1 MLSPAELNLL
11 SRLDL
16 SFRRPVSGLYAGER
30 RSPRAARSPE
40 FSDFRPYV
48 AGDDFRQ
55 IDWRAYARLER
66 LMLRL
71 YVAEEESSLNVVL
84 DASASM
90 EVGTPAKW
98 PAARRLA
105 AALAFIGLSSMDRV
119 AVGVLGDRR
128 LHTPHLRGKDGVARI
143 WSFLETLQTGGAAGP
158 AQLTELDWSRPGMT
172 VVISDFLS
180 EESKGVAQWSAPVA
194 GLRRRRQEP
203 LLWQIL
209 APDEENPTL
218 SGDWLL
224 VTAESEESR
233 ELTITPALVAEYLSG
248 LADHRAALRQAAD
261 GAGGRLVASLSSHG
275 LEEQMVAGMARGAIR
290 R

>member
-16 SFRRPVSGLYAGER
+16 AYRRPVSGLYAGER

-40 FSDFRPYV
+40 FADFRPYV

-71 YVAEEESSLNVVL
+71 YVAEEESSLNLVL

-90 EVGTPAKW
+90 LVGAPPKW
-98 PAARRLA
+98 PSAKRLA
-105 AALAFIGLSSMDRV
+105 AALAFLGLSSMDRV

-128 LHTPHLRGKDGVARI
+128 LRTQHLRGSTGLARI
-143 WSFLETLQTGGAAGP
+143 WNFLEAVEPRGAARP
-158 AQLTELDWSRPGMT
+158 SMLTDLDWPRPGMT
-172 VVISDFLS
+172 VVISDFFS
-180 EESKGVAQWSAPVA
+180 EESWASAVA

-203 LLWQIL
+203 LLWQLL
-209 APDEENPTL
+209 APEEENPTL
-218 SGDWLL
+218 AGDWKL
-224 VTAESEESR
+224 VEVESEQER
-233 ELTITPALVAEYLSG
+233 ELTVTPALVGEYLAN
-248 LADHRAALRQAAD
+248 LAAHRAGVRRAAE
-261 GAGGRLVASLSSHG
+261 GAGGRMLASLSSQG
-275 LEEQMVAGMARGAIR
+275 LEEQMLTGMTAGVITR
-290 R
+290 

>member
-16 SFRRPVSGLYAGER
+16 AYRRPVSGLYAGER

-40 FSDFRPYV
+40 FADFRPYV

-71 YVAEEESSLNVVL
+71 YVAEEESSLNIVL

-90 EVGTPAKW
+90 VVGTPPKW

-105 AALAFIGLSSMDRV
+105 AALAFLGLSSMDRV

-128 LHTPHLRGKDGVARI
+128 LRTPHLRGKDGVSRI
-143 WSFLETLQTGGAAGP
+143 WNFLSAIEPRGVARP
-158 AQLTELDWSRPGMT
+158 AMLTELDWPRPGMT
-172 VVISDFLS
+172 VVISDFFT
-180 EESKGVAQWSAPVA
+180 EESWTAAVA

-203 LLWQIL
+203 LLWQLL

-218 SGDWLL
+218 TGDWKL
-224 VTAESEESR
+224 VESETDTTR
-233 ELTITPALVAEYLSG
+233 ELTITPGLVAEYLANLARHRSG
-248 LADHRAALRQAAD
+248 VRRAAE
-261 GAGGRLVASLSSHG
+261 GAGGRMLASLSSQE
-275 LEEQMVAGMARGAIR
+275 LEQQLLTGMTAGVITR
-290 R
+290 

>member
-1 MLSPAELNLL
+1 VLSPAELNLL

-16 SFRRPVSGLYAGER
+16 AYRRPVSGLYTGER

-40 FSDFRPYV
+40 FADFRPYV

-71 YVAEEESSLNVVL
+71 YVAEEESSLNIVL

-90 EVGTPAKW
+90 EVGTPPKW
-98 PAARRLA
+98 PSARRLA
-105 AALAFIGLSSMDRV
+105 AALAFLGLSSMDRV

-128 LHTPHLRGKDGVARI
+128 LRTPHLRGKDGVSRI
-143 WSFLETLQTGGAAGP
+143 WAFLDAIEPRGGARP
-158 AQLTELDWSRPGMT
+158 AMLTELDWLRPGMT
-172 VVISDFLS
+172 VVISDFFT
-180 EESKGVAQWSAPVA
+180 EETWTGALA

-203 LLWQIL
+203 LLWQLL

-218 SGDWLL
+218 AGDWKL
-224 VTAESEESR
+224 VEAESEHVR
-233 ELTITPALVAEYLSG
+233 ELTITPSLVAEYLANLARHRSG
-248 LADHRAALRQAAD
+248 VRRAAE
-261 GAGGRLVASLSSHG
+261 GAGGRMLASLSSQG
-275 LEEQMVAGMARGAIR
+275 LEEQMLTGMTAGVIKR
-290 R
+290 

>member
-16 SFRRPVSGLYAGER
+16 AYRRPVSGLYAGER

-40 FSDFRPYV
+40 FADFRPYV

-71 YVAEEESSLNVVL
+71 YVAEEESSLNIVL

-90 EVGTPAKW
+90 EVGTPPKW
-98 PAARRLA
+98 PSARRLA
-105 AALAFIGLSSMDRV
+105 AALAFLGLASMDRV

-128 LHTPHLRGKDGVARI
+128 LRTPHLRGKDGVSRI
-143 WSFLETLQTGGAAGP
+143 WAFLDAIEPRGVARP
-158 AQLTELDWSRPGMT
+158 AMLTELDWPRPGMT
-172 VVISDFLS
+172 VVISDFFT
-180 EESKGVAQWSAPVA
+180 EDTWTAAVA

-203 LLWQIL
+203 LLWQLL

-218 SGDWLL
+218 AGDWKL
-224 VTAESEESR
+224 VEAESELAR
-233 ELTITPALVAEYLSG
+233 ELTITPALVAEYLANLATHRSG
-248 LADHRAALRQAAD
+248 IRRAAE
-261 GAGGRLVASLSSHG
+261 GAGGRMLASLSSQG
-275 LEEQMVAGMARGAIR
+275 LEEQMLTGMTAGVIKR
-290 R
+290 

>member
-16 SFRRPVSGLYAGER
+16 AYRRPVSGLYAGER

-40 FSDFRPYV
+40 FADFRPYV

-71 YVAEEESSLNVVL
+71 YVAEEESSLNIVL

-90 EVGTPAKW
+90 EVGTPPKW
-98 PAARRLA
+98 PSARRLA
-105 AALAFIGLSSMDRV
+105 AALAFLGLSSMDRV

-128 LHTPHLRGKDGVARI
+128 LRTPHLRGKDGVSRI
-143 WSFLETLQTGGAAGP
+143 WAFLGAIETRGVARP
-158 AQLTELDWSRPGMT
+158 SMLTELDWPRPGMT
-172 VVISDFLS
+172 VVISDFFT
-180 EESKGVAQWSAPVA
+180 EETWNAAVA
-194 GLRRRRQEP
+194 GLRKRRQEP
-203 LLWQIL
+203 LLWQLL

-218 SGDWLL
+218 TGDWKL
-224 VTAESEESR
+224 VESESELTR
-233 ELTITPALVAEYLSG
+233 ELTITPALVAEYLANLAQHRSG
-248 LADHRAALRQAAD
+248 VRRAVE
-261 GAGGRLVASLSSHG
+261 GAGGRMLASLSSQE
-275 LEEQMVAGMARGAIR
+275 LEQQMLTGMTAGVITR
-290 R
+290 

>member
-16 SFRRPVSGLYAGER
+16 AYRRPVSGLYAGER

-40 FSDFRPYV
+40 FADFRPYV

-71 YVAEEESSLNVVL
+71 YVAEEEASLNIVL

-90 EVGTPAKW
+90 EVGTPPKW
-98 PAARRLA
+98 PAGRRLA
-105 AALAFIGLSSMDRV
+105 AALAFLGLSSMDRV

-128 LHTPHLRGKDGVARI
+128 LRTPHLRGKDGVARI
-143 WSFLETLQTGGAAGP
+143 WAFLGAIEPRGVARP
-158 AQLTELDWSRPGMT
+158 SMLTELDWPRPGMT
-172 VVISDFLS
+172 VVISDFFT
-180 EESKGVAQWSAPVA
+180 EEAWTAAVA

-203 LLWQIL
+203 LLWQLL
-209 APDEENPTL
+209 APEEESPTL
-218 SGDWLL
+218 AGDWKL
-224 VTAESEESR
+224 VEAESELAR
-233 ELTITPALVAEYLSG
+233 ELTITPALVAEYLANLAQHRSG
-248 LADHRAALRQAAD
+248 IRRAAE
-261 GAGGRLVASLSSHG
+261 GAGGRMLASLSSQG
-275 LEEQMVAGMARGAIR
+275 LEEQMLTGMTAGVIR

>member
-16 SFRRPVSGLYAGER
+16 AYRRPVSGLYAGER

-40 FSDFRPYV
+40 FADFRPYV

-71 YVAEEESSLNVVL
+71 YVAEEESSLNIVL
-84 DASASM
+84 DASGSM
-90 EVGTPAKW
+90 EVGKPPKW
-98 PAARRLA
+98 PSARRLA
-105 AALAFIGLSSMDRV
+105 AALAFLGLASMDRV

-128 LHTPHLRGKDGVARI
+128 LRTPHLRGKDGVSPI
-143 WSFLETLQTGGAAGP
+143 WAFLGAIEPRGAARP
-158 AQLTELDWSRPGMT
+158 AMLTELDWLRPGMT
-172 VVISDFLS
+172 VLISDFFT
-180 EESKGVAQWSAPVA
+180 EEPWMAAVA

-203 LLWQIL
+203 LLWQML

-218 SGDWLL
+218 AGDWKLIE
-224 VTAESEESR
+224 AESELAR
-233 ELTITPALVAEYLSG
+233 ELTITPALVAEYLANLARHRSG
-248 LADHRAALRQAAD
+248 VRRAAE
-261 GAGGRLVASLSSHG
+261 GAGGRMLASLSSQA
-275 LEEQMVAGMARGAIR
+275 LEEQMLTGMTAGVIKR
-290 R
+290 

>member
-1 MLSPAELNLL
+1 VLSPAELNLL

-16 SFRRPVSGLYAGER
+16 VYRRPVSGLYAGER

-40 FSDFRPYV
+40 FADFRPYV

-71 YVAEEESSLNVVL
+71 YVAEEESSLNIVL

-90 EVGTPAKW
+90 AVGTPPKW

-105 AALAFIGLSSMDRV
+105 AALAFLGLSSMDRV

-128 LHTPHLRGKDGVARI
+128 LRTPHLRGKDGVSRI
-143 WSFLETLQTGGAAGP
+143 WTFLTAIAPRGAARP
-158 AQLTELDWSRPGMT
+158 AMLTELDWLRPGMT
-172 VVISDFLS
+172 VVISDFFT
-180 EESKGVAQWSAPVA
+180 EESWTAAVA

-203 LLWQIL
+203 LLWQLL

-218 SGDWLL
+218 AGDWKLIE
-224 VTAESEESR
+224 AESELAR
-233 ELTITPALVAEYLSG
+233 ELTITPGLIAEYLANLASHRSG
-248 LADHRAALRQAAD
+248 VRRAAE
-261 GAGGRLVASLSSHG
+261 GAGGRMLASLSSQE
-275 LEEQMVAGMARGAIR
+275 LEEQMLTGMTAGVITR
-290 R
+290 

>member
-1 MLSPAELNLL
+1 VLSAAELNLL
-11 SRLDL
+11 SRLEL
-16 SFRRPVSGLYAGER
+16 AYRRPVSGLYAGER

-40 FSDFRPYV
+40 FADFRPYV

-71 YVAEEESSLNVVL
+71 YVAEEESSLNIVL

-90 EVGTPAKW
+90 EAGTPPKW

-105 AALAFIGLSSMDRV
+105 AALAFLGLSSMDRV

-128 LHTPHLRGKDGVARI
+128 LRTPHLRGKEGVARI
-143 WSFLETLQTGGAAGP
+143 WSFLSAIEPRGAARP
-158 AQLTELDWSRPGMT
+158 AMLIDLDWPRPGMT
-172 VVISDFLS
+172 VVISDFFT
-180 EESKGVAQWSAPVA
+180 EDTWTAAVA

-203 LLWQIL
+203 LLWQLL

-218 SGDWLL
+218 AGDWKLIE
-224 VTAESEESR
+224 TETEQSQ
-233 ELTITPALVAEYLSG
+233 ELTITPGLVAEYLANLARHRSG
-248 LADHRAALRQAAD
+248 VRRAAE
-261 GAGGRLVASLSSHG
+261 GAGGRMLASLSSQELEQQMLTG
-275 LEEQMVAGMARGAIR
+275 LTAGVIR

>member
-11 SRLDL
+11 SRLEL
-16 SFRRPVSGLYAGER
+16 AYRRPVSGLYAGER

-40 FSDFRPYV
+40 FADFRPYV

-71 YVAEEESSLNVVL
+71 YVAEEESSLNIVL

-90 EVGTPAKW
+90 EVGTPPKW
-98 PAARRLA
+98 PSARRLA
-105 AALAFIGLSSMDRV
+105 AALAFLGLSSMDRV

-128 LHTPHLRGKDGVARI
+128 LRTPHLRGKDGVSRI
-143 WSFLETLQTGGAAGP
+143 WAFLTAIEPRGAARP
-158 AQLTELDWSRPGMT
+158 AMLTELDWLRPGMT
-172 VVISDFLS
+172 VVISDFFT
-180 EESKGVAQWSAPVA
+180 EETWTAAVA
-194 GLRRRRQEP
+194 GLRKRRQEP
-203 LLWQIL
+203 LLWQLL

-218 SGDWLL
+218 AGDWKL
-224 VTAESEESR
+224 VEAETELTQ
-233 ELTITPALVAEYLSG
+233 ELTITPGLVAEYRANLARHRSG
-248 LADHRAALRQAAD
+248 VRRAAE
-261 GAGGRLVASLSSHG
+261 GAGGRMLASLSSQELEQQMLTG
-275 LEEQMVAGMARGAIR
+275 LTAGVIR

>member
-1 MLSPAELNLL
+1 MLSPTELNLL

-16 SFRRPVSGLYAGER
+16 AYRRPVSGLYAGER

-40 FSDFRPYV
+40 FADFRPYV

-55 IDWRAYARLER
+55 IDWRAYARLEK

-71 YVAEEESSLNVVL
+71 YVAEEESSLNIVL

-90 EVGTPAKW
+90 EVGSPPKW

-105 AALAFIGLSSMDRV
+105 AALAFLGLSSMDRV

-128 LHTPHLRGKDGVARI
+128 RRTQHLRGKDGVARI
-143 WSFLETLQTGGAAGP
+143 WAFLDAVIPGGTAGP
-158 AQLTELDWSRPGMT
+158 GMLTDLDWPRPGMT
-172 VVISDFLS
+172 VVISDFLTA
-180 EESKGVAQWSAPVA
+180 ESWAGAAA
-194 GLRRRRQEP
+194 GLRKRRQEP
-203 LLWQIL
+203 LLWQLL

-218 SGDWLL
+218 SGDWKL
-224 VTAESEESR
+224 VEVESAQER
-233 ELTITPALVAEYLSG
+233 EVTITPALVAEYLEN
-248 LADHRAALRQAAD
+248 LARHRAGIRKAAE
-261 GAGGRLVASLSSHG
+261 GAGGRMIASLSSQE
-275 LEEQMVAGMARGAIR
+275 LEEQMLTGMNSGVIR

>member
-16 SFRRPVSGLYAGER
+16 AYRRPVSGLYAGER

-40 FSDFRPYV
+40 FADFRPYV

-71 YVAEEESSLNVVL
+71 YVAEEESSLNIVL

-90 EVGTPAKW
+90 TVGSPPKW

-105 AALAFIGLSSMDRV
+105 AALAFLGLSSMDRV
-119 AVGVLGDRR
+119 AVGVLGNRQLR
-128 LHTPHLRGKDGVARI
+128 TPHLRGNTALARI
-143 WSFLETLQTGGAAGP
+143 WTFLEDVEPRGVAEP
-158 AQLTELDWSRPGMT
+158 SMLTDLDWPRPGMT
-172 VVISDFLS
+172 VVISDFFT
-180 EESKGVAQWSAPVA
+180 EESWASAVA

-203 LLWQIL
+203 LLWQLL
-209 APDEENPTL
+209 APDEESPSL
-218 SGDWLL
+218 AGDWKL
-224 VTAESEESR
+224 VEVESEQVR
-233 ELTITPALVAEYLSG
+233 ELTVTPALVGEYLAN
-248 LADHRAALRQAAD
+248 LASHRAGVRRAAE
-261 GAGGRLVASLSSHG
+261 GAGGRMLASLSSQG
-275 LEEQMVAGMARGAIR
+275 LEEQMLTGMTAGVITR
-290 R
+290 